1 MLKST
6 GIVRKIDELGRFVLP
21 MEMRKMMGIEIKDP
35 MEVYFDS
42 ETQSIILKQY
52 KPGCV
57 FCGSVDGTKL
67 FKGHYVCKECVKG
80 AKENI

>member
-52 KPGCV
+52 KPG
-57 FCGSVDGTKL
+57 
-67 FKGHYVCKECVKG
+67 
-80 AKENI
+80 